1 MKKNFR
7 VFEKSD
13 NDGFH
18 VIYRVLGLK
27 LKVFNAKASLRDL
40 REQVE
45 DLKSRINRDNA
56 DLVAAMWET
65 YGCTDFLLKHFDF
78 ISHSRCAWQS
88 YFCHFWLIW
97 FSCLLESGQVEKA
110 ERMID
115 RFLAYRNGRLDEFE
129 RFLPV
134 SKYMFDR
141 GIYDERVMMAAKVH
155 ETLEKSR
162 GENQFKNLLEGK
174 RVAVVGN
181 APSEIGRK
189 KGAEID
195 AHDLVIRFNN
205 YRLKGFEGD
214 YGSKTDIWVR
224 GSGGSDVE
232 DRTEPYRLVAW
243 EADYDHWRVAHN
255 HLDILYRQLCEGQK
269 IYNFDWAC
277 HMSLR
282 KASGVDFP
290 TTGMVLIWEIFRK
303 FGNFNNVDF
312 YGFSFCQDKFDTY
325 ATHYFND
332 RTEAE
337 AKRRSRVHRLD
348 KEAEFLQRL
357 VNGKGN
363 FDEN

>member
-13 NDGFH
+13 DDGFH
-18 VIYRVLGLK
+18 VIYRMLGLK
-27 LKVFNAKASLRDL
+27 LKVFNVKASLRDL

-78 ISHSRCAWQS
+78 ISHSRFAWQS

-97 FSCLLESGQVEKA
+97 FSCLLESGQIEKA

-141 GIYDERVMMAAKVH
+141 GIYNERVMMAAKVH
-155 ETLEKSR
+155 EALEKSR
-162 GENQFKNLLEGK
+162 AEDLFKNLLEGK
-174 RVAVVGN
+174 KVAVVGN

-205 YRLKGFEGD
+205 YRLKGLKRIMAPKPTFGCAAAAA
-214 YGSKTDIWVR
+214 VML
-224 GSGGSDVE
+224 
-232 DRTEPYRLVAW
+232 RTEPNLIGW
-243 EADYDHWRVAHN
+243 
-255 HLDILYRQLCEGQK
+255 LPGK
-269 IYNFDWAC
+269 PT
-277 HMSLR
+277 M
-282 KASGVDFP
+282 
-290 TTGMVLIWEIFRK
+290 TTGGLRIIILTFYTGSFVRDKK
-303 FGNFNNVDF
+303 FIILTGHVI
-312 YGFSFCQDKFDTY
+312 C
-325 ATHYFND
+325 
-332 RTEAE
+332 
-337 AKRRSRVHRLD
+337 L
-348 KEAEFLQRL
+348 
-357 VNGKGN
+357 
-363 FDEN
+363 